1 MLKITCPVCGLAA
14 DETEFTAGGEAH
26 IARPASTSPDTIS
39 DEAFRDYLY
48 VRENRRGDTH
58 ELWLCARG
66 CGKWFHAVRETFSQD
81 FKRFYRLD
89 EPKSPRG
96 AAKKTRARAKAGK
109 S

>member
-26 IARPASTSPDTIS
+26 IVRPASTNPDRIS
-39 DEAFRDYLY
+39 DKAFRDYLY
-48 VRENRRGDTH
+48 IRKNPRGLEH

-66 CGKWFHAVRETFSQD
+66 CGKWFHAQRDTYTQD

-89 EPKSPRG
+89 EPKPKKPPAR
-96 AAKKTRARAKAGK
+96 KTRAKSKAAK